1 MPYAVTLR
9 LDEAAAA
16 EVRRLWAL
24 VAAGDAAEYAPHVTL
39 AVYPDDG
46 DVGLLRDAVAV
57 LAARWRALEVTF
69 AGIGVFAG
77 AVVWL
82 APVVTGEL
90 LRRHAELV
98 GALPVAHPHYRV
110 GAWVPHVTLAQ
121 ELTEA
126 GVAAA
131 MSALL
136 AEWRPFAGSLDR
148 VEIVRFT
155 PVEVL
160 ASWPLD

>member
-82 APVVTGEL
+82 APVATGC
-90 LRRHAELV
+90 
-98 GALPVAHPHYRV
+98 GGMPSS
-110 GAWVPHVTLAQ
+110 
-121 ELTEA
+121 
-126 GVAAA
+126 
-131 MSALL
+131 SA
-136 AEWRPFAGSLDR
+136 RCRSR
-148 VEIVRFT
+148 IRIIVSARGCRT
-155 PVEVL
+155 
-160 ASWPLD
+160 